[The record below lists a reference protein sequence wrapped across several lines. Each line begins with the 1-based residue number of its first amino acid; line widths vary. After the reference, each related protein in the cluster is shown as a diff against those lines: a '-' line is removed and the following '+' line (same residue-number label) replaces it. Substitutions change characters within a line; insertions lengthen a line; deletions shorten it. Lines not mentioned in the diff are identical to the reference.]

1 MKNAR
6 IERFDSRRRAHTGVR
21 LRPMAGAALLIAAIA
36 GLAAGGAGAA
46 APIAARAAGAAG
58 SAGVDG
64 SPGDNA
70 GGSAGSQGSPAS
82 PVVVELFTS
91 QGCSTCPPAD
101 RLLTQLGSGAAA
113 GPVIPLAF
121 HVDYWN
127 RQGWTDP
134 FSAAEWTARQARY
147 GRALHVDDIYT
158 PQLVVNG
165 RSQCVGSKRDEVMQ
179 QIAAAQASAPAGK
192 VSIDA
197 AEVTGRKVVV
207 KVQARVERP
216 AHSLELWV
224 ALTQSDLTTAVSA
237 GENKAAT
244 LHDDFVVRRLEKA
257 FSVSGKPGAERA
269 GEVRIAVDPKWDRS
283 QLAVVAFLQD
293 PSTLAIE
300 GAASRTLA
308 AGR

>member
-1 MKNAR
+1 LITMANKKMQAPM
-6 IERFDSRRRAHTGVR
+6 IEKRNSAGGRRLAS
-21 LRPMAGAALLIAAIA
+21 A
-36 GLAAGGAGAA
+36 GLAIVALTLGGARAEPPPAAGAGAEPSQA
-46 APIAARAAGAAG
+46 ASSNHAAA
-58 SAGVDG
+58 
-64 SPGDNA
+64 
-70 GGSAGSQGSPAS
+70 

-101 RLLTQLGSGAAA
+101 RLLSQLGSGAQAVQ
-113 GPVIPLAF
+113 VIPLAF

-134 FSAAEWTARQARY
+134 FSSAEWSARQVKY
-147 GRALHVDDIYT
+147 GRALHVDNPYT
-158 PQLVVNG
+158 PELVVGG
-165 RSQCVGSKRDEVMQ
+165 RSECVGSKRDEVMR
-179 QIAAAQASAPAGK
+179 QIATAQAAEPAGK
-192 VSIDA
+192 VSIDTA
-197 AEVTGRKVVV
+197 AVTGSKLVV
-207 KVQARVERP
+207 KVEARVERP
-216 AHSLELWV
+216 AQHKLELWV
-224 ALTQSDLTTAVSA
+224 ALTQSGLTTAVGA

-257 FSVSGKPGAERA
+257 FSLPGKPGAERS
-269 GEVRIAVDPKWDRS
+269 GEVKLAVDSGWDQS

>member
-1 MKNAR
+1 M
-6 IERFDSRRRAHTGVR
+6 IEKRNSAGGRRLAS
-21 LRPMAGAALLIAAIA
+21 A
-36 GLAAGGAGAA
+36 GLAIVALTLGGARAEPPPAAGAGAEPSQA
-46 APIAARAAGAAG
+46 ASSNHAAA
-58 SAGVDG
+58 
-64 SPGDNA
+64 
-70 GGSAGSQGSPAS
+70 

-101 RLLTQLGSGAAA
+101 RLLSQLGSGAQAVQ
-113 GPVIPLAF
+113 VIPLAF

-134 FSAAEWTARQARY
+134 FSSAEWSARQVKY
-147 GRALHVDDIYT
+147 GRALHVDNPYT
-158 PQLVVNG
+158 PELVVGG
-165 RSQCVGSKRDEVMQ
+165 RSECVGSKRDEVMR
-179 QIAAAQASAPAGK
+179 QIATAQAAEPAGR
-192 VSIDA
+192 VSIDTA
-197 AEVTGRKVVV
+197 AVTGSKLVV
-207 KVQARVERP
+207 KVEARVERP
-216 AHSLELWV
+216 AQHKLELWV
-224 ALTQSDLTTAVSA
+224 ALTQSGLTTAVGA

-257 FSVSGKPGAERA
+257 FSLPGKPGAERS
-269 GEVRIAVDPKWDRS
+269 GEVKLAVDSGWDQS

>member
-1 MKNAR
+1 M
-6 IERFDSRRRAHTGVR
+6 IEKRNSAGGRRLAS
-21 LRPMAGAALLIAAIA
+21 A
-36 GLAAGGAGAA
+36 GLAIVALTLGGARAEPPPAAGAGAEPSQA
-46 APIAARAAGAAG
+46 ASSNHAAA
-58 SAGVDG
+58 
-64 SPGDNA
+64 
-70 GGSAGSQGSPAS
+70 

-101 RLLTQLGSGAAA
+101 RLLSQLGSGAQAVQ
-113 GPVIPLAF
+113 VIPLAF

-134 FSAAEWTARQARY
+134 FSSAEWSARQVKY
-147 GRALHVDDIYT
+147 GRALHVDNPYT
-158 PQLVVNG
+158 PELVVGG
-165 RSQCVGSKRDEVMQ
+165 RSECVGSKRDEVMR
-179 QIAAAQASAPAGK
+179 QIATAQAAEPAGK
-192 VSIDA
+192 VSIDTA
-197 AEVTGRKVVV
+197 AVTGSKLVV
-207 KVQARVERP
+207 KVEARVERP
-216 AHSLELWV
+216 AQHKLELWV
-224 ALTQSDLTTAVSA
+224 ALTQSGLTTAVGA

-257 FSVSGKPGAERA
+257 FSLPGKPGAERS
-269 GEVRIAVDPKWDRS
+269 GEVKLAVDSGWDQS

>member
-1 MKNAR
+1 LITMANKKMQAPM
-6 IERFDSRRRAHTGVR
+6 IEKRNSAGGRRLAS
-21 LRPMAGAALLIAAIA
+21 A
-36 GLAAGGAGAA
+36 GLAIVALTLGGARAEPPPAVGAGGDPSQAASSNHAA
-46 APIAARAAGAAG
+46 A
-58 SAGVDG
+58 
-64 SPGDNA
+64 
-70 GGSAGSQGSPAS
+70 

-101 RLLTQLGSGAAA
+101 RLLSQLGSGAQAVQ
-113 GPVIPLAF
+113 VIPLAF

-134 FSAAEWTARQARY
+134 FSSAEWSARQVKY
-147 GRALHVDDIYT
+147 GRALHVDNPYT
-158 PQLVVNG
+158 PELVVGG
-165 RSQCVGSKRDEVMQ
+165 RSECVGSKRDEVMR
-179 QIAAAQASAPAGK
+179 QIATAQAAEPAGK
-192 VSIDA
+192 VSIDTA
-197 AEVTGRKVVV
+197 AVTGSKLVV
-207 KVQARVERP
+207 KVEARVERP
-216 AHSLELWV
+216 AQHKLELWV
-224 ALTQSDLTTAVSA
+224 ALTQSGLTTAVGA

-257 FSVSGKPGAERA
+257 FSLPGKPGAERS
-269 GEVRIAVDPKWDRS
+269 GEVKLAVDSGWDQS